1 MDREKLM
8 GKRRGFTT
16 TIRDEVLWN
25 LQHRSEE
32 TGVPKNRIIED
43 AIICYLG
50 ILWGYIPLD
59 DGPLVNG
66 ISWDYIPLD
75 DGPLVNIDLLVAET
89 AEAIFSSAG
98 SQDDETQDS

>member
-59 DGPLVNG
+59 DGPLVN
-66 ISWDYIPLD
+66 
-75 DGPLVNIDLLVAET
+75 IDLLVAET